1 MSTGSTFGD
10 AGVWSYLLLLAL
22 IFISLLIANII
33 KQKVAPMRRSLIP
46 VSVLGGLLLL
56 IVSTVC
62 KVISGDYLFN
72 LPLFTTGVSRSGI
85 ETLEILTYHCLAIG
99 FVAMTLR
106 KSSRKMPKAG
116 RRKSSTPGLSP

>member
-22 IFISLLIANII
+22 IFISLLLANII

-56 IVSTVC
+56 TSLLIANRYSRH
-62 KVISGDYLFN
+62 I
-72 LPLFTTGVSRSGI
+72 FTRS
-85 ETLEILTYHCLAIG
+85 
-99 FVAMTLR
+99 AM
-106 KSSRKMPKAG
+106 KAF
-116 RRKSSTPGLSP
+116 REEV

>member
-22 IFISLLIANII
+22 IFISLLVANII
-33 KQKVAPMRRSLIP
+33 KQKVAPMRRTLIP

-56 IVSTVC
+56 IISTVC

-72 LPLFTTGVSRSGI
+72 LELDFPHPPFYNNLFRMWG
-85 ETLEILTYHCLAIG
+85 LEEGDEWEFKLG
-99 FVAMTLR
+99 G
-106 KSSRKMPKAG
+106 K
-116 RRKSSTPGLSP
+116 